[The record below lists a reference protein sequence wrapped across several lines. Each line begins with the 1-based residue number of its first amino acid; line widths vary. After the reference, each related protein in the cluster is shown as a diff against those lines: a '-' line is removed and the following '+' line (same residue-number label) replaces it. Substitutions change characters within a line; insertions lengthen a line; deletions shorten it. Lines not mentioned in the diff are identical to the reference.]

1 LLPNEVVSIQV
12 FNRWGG
18 LVYESENYQNDWDGK
33 GNVGA
38 SSGEHLAVGTF
49 FYIIRLNVAQVEK
62 NGYITLWR

>member
-1 LLPNEVVSIQV
+1 VTIQV

-18 LVYESENYQNDWDGK
+18 LVYESENYQNDWDGR

-38 SSGEHLAVGTF
+38 SAGEHLAVGTF
-49 FYIIRLNVAQVEK
+49 FYIIHFNVAQMER